1 MLLGIDTAT
10 RLISL
15 ALHDGQVVAAESTWQ
30 TDQYHTAE
38 LAPQAALLL
47 RRAGVEP
54 GGLRAIA
61 VAIGP
66 GSYTGLRI
74 GLGFAKG
81 LSLSQGIPLVGVP
94 TLDGLMR
101 AQPPR
106 GERALALLLA
116 GRGRVSAAPYRWDP
130 RRLRWEAD
138 GAVRV
143 LEWAALAAELEA
155 GPTDAGPMYV
165 AGELD
170 AAGAELLRGMRGK
183 VRLATPAQSLRRAGF
198 LAEIGWERLRSAP
211 DDAGRLAPIYGAQPA
226 GAESAGAAPVEPAA
240 A

>member
-1 MLLGIDTAT
+1 MLLAIDTAT

-15 ALHDGQVVAAESTWQ
+15 ALHDGQSVAAESTWQ

-54 GGLRAIA
+54 AQLQAIA

-81 LSLSQGIPLVGVP
+81 LALAQGVPLLGVP

-101 AQPPR
+101 AQPQR
-106 GERALALLLA
+106 AERALALLQA
-116 GRGRVSAAPYRWDP
+116 GRGRVSAAPYRWDL
-130 RRLRWEAD
+130 RKLRWEAD

-143 LEWAALAAELEA
+143 LEWAALADELAAEP
-155 GPTDAGPMYV
+155 GDGSPVYV
-165 AGELD
+165 AGEMD
-170 AAGAELLRGMRGK
+170 ATGAELLRGLKSR
-183 VRLATPAQSLRRAGF
+183 VRLASPAQSLRRAGF
-198 LAEIGWERLRSAP
+198 LAEIGWERLRAGA
-211 DDAGRLAPIYGAQPA
+211 DDPSRLAPVYGGMPA
-226 GAESAGAAPVEPAA
+226 GAA
-240 A
+240 

>member
-1 MLLGIDTAT
+1 MLLAIDTAT

-15 ALHDGQVVAAESTWQ
+15 ALHDGQSVAAESTWQ

-47 RRAGVEP
+47 RRAGVDP
-54 GGLRAIA
+54 AQLQAIA

-81 LSLSQGIPLVGVP
+81 LALAQGVPLVGVP

-101 AQPPR
+101 AQPQR
-106 GERALALLLA
+106 AERALALLQA
-116 GRGRVSAAPYRWDP
+116 GRGRVSAAPYRWDL
-130 RRLRWEAD
+130 RKLRWEAD

-143 LEWAALAAELEA
+143 LEWAALADELAAEPGEA
-155 GPTDAGPMYV
+155 RPVYV
-165 AGELD
+165 AGEID
-170 AAGAELLRGMRGK
+170 AAGAELLRGLKGR
-183 VRLATPAQSLRRAGF
+183 VRLASPAQSLRRAGF
-198 LAEIGWERLRSAP
+198 LAEIGWERLRAGA
-211 DDAGRLAPIYGAQPA
+211 DDPSRLAPVYGGMPA
-226 GAESAGAAPVEPAA
+226 GAA
-240 A
+240 